1 MLGILDGLASHPGG
15 SNAPSRFMLWKPELI
30 VGLDEPYGSFNPV
43 DWTHDSTF
51 FTFLALYGLLF
62 FNCYYSMNLKTEVRR
77 FSSDFGL

>member
-51 FTFLALYGLLF
+51 FYLPSSIWLAFFQLLLLNESEDRSQTFQ
-62 FNCYYSMNLKTEVRR
+62 
-77 FSSDFGL
+77 